1 MVCLLLL
8 SIGYGV
14 SKLVYRSSV
23 YLISIGKVDL
33 TMLIFRPLKV
43 LLFYLL
49 RVILV
54 AVYVIKLIIIAT
66 KIANI

>member
-33 TMLIFRPLKV
+33 TMSIFRPLKV
-43 LLFYLL
+43 LLLYLL

>member
-23 YLISIGKVDL
+23 YLISIDKVDL
-33 TMLIFRPLKV
+33 TMSIFRPLKV